1 VLPGLERSNVKS
13 CCRNASSRK
22 TSVPLCAARSRESR
36 VNRVAKSGQKIFSQ
50 SSRKPCAALRRTCV
64 ALLWKEFKRVSL
76 LPLHDFFAAR
86 CHVWKELTLSLLYR
100 RHDFFAARC
109 HVWKELTLSLL
120 YRRHDFFAARCH
132 VWKELNL
139 SLLYRRPKTCLGNE
153 LHGCKFNINALN
165 ALHVHVQNI
174 YI

>member
-1 VLPGLERSNVKS
+1 VKS

-109 HVWKELTLSLL
+109 HVWKEL
-120 YRRHDFFAARCH
+120 
-132 VWKELNL
+132 NL